1 VSSEIERKFLIST
14 APDWLGE
21 CSPLRIEQGYLAIA
35 EETEVR
41 LRRAKGEL
49 TLTAKR
55 GHGVVREEIEIAL
68 GPGQFAELW
77 PLSTQ
82 WRVTKTRHIVPLG
95 DGLRAEVDVYAGP
108 LEGLATAE
116 VEFESE
122 ARSRWFRPP
131 DWLDR
136 ELTGDARYSNQSLAT
151 NGRPMHN
158 SAKDGKERS
167 MTSEGKGKTYRLQR
181 NESSADGL
189 RRVVR
194 GRVTTASKR
203 LRDAANGDLA
213 DSIHGAR
220 KDLKKIRAVLR
231 LVRAE
236 LGDKRFRAEDRR
248 YRDAGRRLSGSR
260 DAKVK
265 LETLRA
271 LEVHFGD
278 DCPAGPSLA
287 WSEELETDLERVAGS
302 VRGEATA
309 ETELAIEEID
319 KAGERIAGWPLE
331 ADSWQLI
338 EPGLNRTYRSGRE
351 ALKEARVD
359 GSSENVH
366 ELRKRAKDLWYQL
379 RLLCDAWP
387 SLMEETA
394 EQVHELAELLGDHH
408 DLAVLA
414 EDLEGRAEIVAERE
428 TFAALIEQR
437 QAELL
442 DRALGLGGRV
452 YAEKPKHFRHRL
464 RAYWQIW
471 RES

>member
-1 VSSEIERKFLIST
+1 MDVGIVGHRRHRSLEIEILELSRQVSIEHSREIAHSNASSLRLRSEPGSILPAAEDYALAVSSEIERKFLIST

-35 EETEVR
+35 EEAEVR

-122 ARSRWFRPP
+122 ARSRSFRPP

-167 MTSEGKGKTYRLQR
+167 MASEGKGKTYRLQR

-194 GRVTTASKR
+194 GRVATASKR

-236 LGDKRFRAEDRR
+236 LGDRRFRAEDRR
-248 YRDAGRRLSGSR
+248 YRDAGRRSRGAATPRSSWRPFEPLRCISGTTVPPGPRSPGPR
-260 DAKVK
+260 SSKPIS
-265 LETLRA
+265 T
-271 LEVHFGD
+271 GS
-278 DCPAGPSLA
+278 PAPSA
-287 WSEELETDLERVAGS
+287 ARRRPRS
-302 VRGEATA
+302 
-309 ETELAIEEID
+309 
-319 KAGERIAGWPLE
+319 
-331 ADSWQLI
+331 SW
-338 EPGLNRTYRSGRE
+338 R
-351 ALKEARVD
+351 
-359 GSSENVH
+359 
-366 ELRKRAKDLWYQL
+366 
-379 RLLCDAWP
+379 
-387 SLMEETA
+387 
-394 EQVHELAELLGDHH
+394 
-408 DLAVLA
+408 
-414 EDLEGRAEIVAERE
+414 
-428 TFAALIEQR
+428 
-437 QAELL
+437 
-442 DRALGLGGRV
+442 
-452 YAEKPKHFRHRL
+452 
-464 RAYWQIW
+464 
-471 RES
+471 